1 MTPKVYRIASRD
13 DIARLVPELAVRLR
27 IAGPCEA
34 YVTQAGEGTEFAAW
48 QRRYRKLVALLSEQV
63 VVDGVRYSDRVWDL
77 TMKGRFTLPQ
87 EATLAD
93 GKKYT
98 WLKSTKDMTR
108 EERDE
113 FLRRVREFAAE
124 HGIALQHPDEEGQT

>member
-13 DIARLVPELAVRLR
+13 DVARLGAEIGLRLR
-27 IAGPCEA
+27 VAGPCEA